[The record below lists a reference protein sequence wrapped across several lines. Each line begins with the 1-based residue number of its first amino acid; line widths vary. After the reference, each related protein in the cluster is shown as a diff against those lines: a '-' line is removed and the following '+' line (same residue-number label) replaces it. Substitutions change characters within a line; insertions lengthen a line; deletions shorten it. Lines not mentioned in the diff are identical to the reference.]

1 MVSTKPTLALVGATG
16 AVGQVLLSML
26 STREDLWGEIRLVA
40 SDRSEGHEVSARGE
54 GQYVQELCSDV
65 FVDVDVAILA
75 VPAEVAAK
83 WAPVA
88 AEHGAVVI
96 DGSGRAAADGH
107 APLVVPEINP
117 NAARGVPT
125 GTVLASPSAPTLMA
139 VNVLASLHHHW
150 HLTEVVISTYQAVS
164 DAGVAG
170 VWQLYEEVVELSG
183 NRSVGQTP
191 GDVRRLLSE
200 LDETSPFPAPI
211 AFNVVPWVG
220 PPSSGSPWS
229 TAEATVRRELRR
241 LLNLPYLRVATTC
254 VQVPVI
260 TTHSMT
266 VHATF
271 EQAFTRDDAAQVLTE
286 DSNSVVVLDEPRHA
300 EWPTPADTVGA
311 DPTFVGRIRQ
321 SEDFPRSVDM
331 FICSDNLRKGSGLNL
346 LQIAEL
352 AIQD

>member
-1 MVSTKPTLALVGATG
+1 MASTKPTLALVGATG

-26 STREDLWGEIRLVA
+26 STREDLWGEIRLLA
-40 SDRSEGHEVSARGE
+40 SDRSEGHELRARGE
-54 GQYVQELCSDV
+54 GQFVQELRPEL
-65 FVDVDVAILA
+65 FAGVDVAIMA
-75 VPAEVAAK
+75 VPADVSAK

-96 DGSGRAAADGH
+96 DGSGRSAAEGS
-107 APLVVPEINP
+107 APLIVPEINP
-117 NAARGVPT
+117 DRARGVPA
-125 GTVLASPSAPTLMA
+125 GTVLASPAAPTLMA
-139 VNVLASLHHHW
+139 VNALASLHHHW
-150 HLTEVVISTYQAVS
+150 HLTEVVLSTYQAVS
-164 DAGVAG
+164 DAGVSG

-183 NRSVGQTP
+183 NRSVGQSP
-191 GDVRRLLSE
+191 GDVRRLLSDLE
-200 LDETSPFPAPI
+200 GDSPFPAPI
-211 AFNVVPWVG
+211 AYNVVPWVG
-220 PPSSGSPWS
+220 PPADGSAWSS
-229 TAEATVRRELRR
+229 AEATVRRELRG

-271 EQAFTRDDAAQVLTE
+271 EQEFTRNDAAQVLTE
-286 DSNSVVVLDEPRHA
+286 DSNSVVVLDDPKTG
-300 EWPTPADTVGA
+300 EWPTPADTVGT

-346 LQIAEL
+346 IQIAEL
-352 AIQD
+352 VVDD